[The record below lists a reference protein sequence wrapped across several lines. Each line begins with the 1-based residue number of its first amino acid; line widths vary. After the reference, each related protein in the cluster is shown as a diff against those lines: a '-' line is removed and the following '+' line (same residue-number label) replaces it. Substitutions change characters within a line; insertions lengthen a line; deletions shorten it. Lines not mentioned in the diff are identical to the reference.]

1 MPSLRRFVNLENIQR
16 RDQLAIARH
25 DTFWGP
31 IVVQVQRLF
40 YGVDPDSHPLTDEQF
55 TLAPAHN
62 IIVSVS
68 FHSELYPSFATYF
81 KNNRI
86 CHSSLEILNHIG
98 ISTLS
103 PFFVSFLTSIQS
115 FVPNGF
121 CPLSKTTVTYSWS
134 VGISSPLANLPA
146 ALISAKVCS

>member
-25 DTFWGP
+25 DTFWGS

-68 FHSELYPSFATYF
+68 FHGELYPSFATYF
-81 KNNRI
+81 KNKRI
-86 CHSSLEILNHIG
+86 CHSSLEILDHIG
-98 ISTLS
+98 IRNGRIYTCHPCTLAQW
-103 PFFVSFLTSIQS
+103 FDRT
-115 FVPNGF
+115 VPH
-121 CPLSKTTVTYSWS
+121 LWS
-134 VGISSPLANLPA
+134 HLP
-146 ALISAKVCS
+146 